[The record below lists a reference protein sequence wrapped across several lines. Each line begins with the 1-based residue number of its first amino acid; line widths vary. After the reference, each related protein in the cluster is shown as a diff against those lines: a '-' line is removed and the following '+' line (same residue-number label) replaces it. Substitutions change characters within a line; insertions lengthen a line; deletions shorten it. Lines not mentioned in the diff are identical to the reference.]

1 MLEPQRE
8 NIGSISQIE
17 LYIAPMARLAVIQLG
32 AADLHAK
39 RQVVQHGWP
48 HLGQFFPGSTQLS
61 IPRPAQLG
69 HLTPGIYQNMNF
81 SNSGITRWFPMGHH
95 SKAYANKRSTYRVGL
110 RHVKPSNVQR
120 RNVLVGPREE
130 RRVLPL
136 VAGWWRHIT
145 VECL

>member
-81 SNSGITRWFPMGHH
+81 SNSGITRWFPMGTI
-95 SKAYANKRSTYRVGL
+95 R
-110 RHVKPSNVQR
+110 RHTPIKGVHTGWDLGMLS
-120 RNVLVGPREE
+120 PRMFRDGTSWLDPEKKE
-130 RRVLPL
+130 GFSP
-136 VAGWWRHIT
+136 W
-145 VECL
+145 